1 LVKKPILLSMYRYV
15 IMICAALLLAAI
27 VMGCAGRR
35 KSLLPKRVATYHEAY
50 KWKNFHRAAAYVSD
64 AEAFSKKIGK
74 ADGRTEVVEFE
85 IMSIRINEKGT
96 EALVAIRRTYT
107 IIPSVTVHS
116 QILEQKWKFDRKKK
130 DWFLVTP
137 Y

>member
-1 LVKKPILLSMYRYV
+1 
-15 IMICAALLLAAI
+15 MICAALLSAAI

-35 KSLLPKRVATYHEAY
+35 KNLLPKRVGNYHEAY

-64 AEAFSKKIGK
+64 SEDFSKKMGK
-74 ADGRTEVVEFE
+74 VDGRIEIVEFE
-85 IMSIRINEKGT
+85 IMNIRINEKGT
-96 EALVAIRRTYT
+96 DALVAIRRTFT
-107 IIPSVTVHS
+107 ISPSVTVHS
-116 QILEQKWKFDRKKK
+116 QILEQKWKFHRKKK